1 MRRRLIDPEEGVRSG
16 PLCFS
21 SRGFSLHAA
30 TCVEASDRARL
41 ERLCRYVIR
50 PPLAAGRLQ
59 ILDAEQVAFSLKSVW
74 SDGTYQIVLSPDELL
89 EKLAGAGAA
98 TAPESGAL
106 PRGAGGEC
114 GRPCADCA
122 GSERG
127 SGDVA

>member
-1 MRRRLIDPEEGVRSG
+1 M
-16 PLCFS
+16 
-21 SRGFSLHAA
+21 
-30 TCVEASDRARL
+30 EASDRARL

-89 EKLAGAGAA
+89 EKRVALV
-98 TAPESGAL
+98 PPPRLNLAL
-106 PRGAGGEC
+106 PRGAGAEC